1 MPPPAPDPSRP
12 PRLGLLVNPVAGL
25 GGRVGLKGSD
35 GGAIQRR
42 AVVLGARPLAGVR
55 TVRALWRLAD
65 RAPDVEVVA
74 APGAMGADQ
83 ARAVGLRT
91 TELPGATGA
100 ATTADDTRAA
110 AAELRRQGVDL
121 LLVAGGDGTICDVYD
136 AIGAALPVL
145 GLPTGV
151 KMHSGVFAAT
161 PEAAG
166 EAAAAYLLDPGE
178 TGLREAEVADIDEA
192 AVREGRIATHLYG
205 VVRVP
210 RDTGRVLAAKGGPP
224 RVSDHDLDGAAARI
238 IAELEPDTLLLVGPG
253 TTTARI
259 MRALELPA
267 TLLGIDAVLDGELVG
282 RDLDERTI
290 LRLLDESPRALLA
303 LGVVGGQGALLGRG
317 NQQLSAAV
325 VGRIG
330 RDRLRIVAAREK
342 LITLDPP
349 VLRVDT
355 GDPAVDEVV
364 CGYLPVRVSR
374 RETVVMRLCP

>member
-1 MPPPAPDPSRP
+1 
-12 PRLGLLVNPVAGL
+12 
-25 GGRVGLKGSD
+25 
-35 GGAIQRR
+35 
-42 AVVLGARPLAGVR
+42 
-55 TVRALWRLAD
+55 
-65 RAPDVEVVA
+65 
-74 APGAMGADQ
+74 
-83 ARAVGLRT
+83 
-91 TELPGATGA
+91 
-100 ATTADDTRAA
+100 
-110 AAELRRQGVDL
+110 
-121 LLVAGGDGTICDVYD
+121 
-136 AIGAALPVL
+136 
-145 GLPTGV
+145 
-151 KMHSGVFAAT
+151 
-161 PEAAG
+161 
-166 EAAAAYLLDPGE
+166 
-178 TGLREAEVADIDEA
+178 
-192 AVREGRIATHLYG
+192 
-205 VVRVP
+205 
-210 RDTGRVLAAKGGPP
+210 
-224 RVSDHDLDGAAARI
+224 
-238 IAELEPDTLLLVGPG
+238 
-253 TTTARI
+253 